1 MSKNLFFIVA
11 MAAISITTSCQKE
24 EENVPVNPAVN
35 AAFSFD
41 ITGTD
46 SLTVNFTN
54 NSTNG
59 ANYEWD
65 FGDGNTSNDE
75 NPTHTYAFYK
85 SYNVKLTVTG
95 EDGST
100 TSATRT
106 VNVVGDYLEASL
118 GDYSVGGKFIMGSS
132 SQNLQGTMSVQ
143 KGAGA
148 NIVLNVDGELI
159 TTEDVVLLDDGFAFN
174 LVPGANASGENR
186 TGETV
191 ETINGTP
198 YHGRFRFNAS
208 GNSTI
213 HINMV
218 YKSGGQTLYQ
228 IQAIL
233 TKM

>member
-11 MAAISITTSCQKE
+11 MAAISITTSCEKE
-24 EENVPVNPAVN
+24 NEP
-35 AAFSFD
+35 
-41 ITGTD
+41 
-46 SLTVNFTN
+46 L
-54 NSTNG
+54 
-59 ANYEWD
+59 
-65 FGDGNTSNDE
+65 
-75 NPTHTYAFYK
+75 
-85 SYNVKLTVTG
+85 
-95 EDGST
+95 
-100 TSATRT
+100 
-106 VNVVGDYLEASL
+106 VVVDYLEASL
-118 GDYSVGGKFIMGSS
+118 GNYSVGGIYKVDGF
-132 SQNLQGTMSVQ
+132 NFDLQGTMSVD

-174 LVPGANASGENR
+174 LVPGTNADGENR

-191 ETINGTP
+191 DIINGTP

-213 HINMV
+213 HVNMV

>member
-11 MAAISITTSCQKE
+11 MAAISITTSCEKE
-24 EENVPVNPAVN
+24 NEP
-35 AAFSFD
+35 
-41 ITGTD
+41 
-46 SLTVNFTN
+46 L
-54 NSTNG
+54 
-59 ANYEWD
+59 
-65 FGDGNTSNDE
+65 
-75 NPTHTYAFYK
+75 
-85 SYNVKLTVTG
+85 
-95 EDGST
+95 
-100 TSATRT
+100 
-106 VNVVGDYLEASL
+106 VVVDYLEASL
-118 GDYSVGGKFIMGSS
+118 GNYSIGGKYIEDSFAG
-132 SQNLQGTMSVQ
+132 NLQGTMSVD

-174 LVPGANASGENR
+174 LVPGTNASGENR

-191 ETINGTP
+191 DIINGTP

-213 HINMV
+213 RVNMV

>member
-1 MSKNLFFIVA
+1 MTKNLFFIVA
-11 MAAISITTSCQKE
+11 MTAISLTTSCKKE
-24 EENVPVNPAVN
+24 NAPVE

-41 ITGTD
+41 ISATD
-46 SLTVNFTN
+46 PLTVNFIN

-75 NPTHTYAFYK
+75 NPTHSYAFYK

-100 TSATRT
+100 TSDATRT
-106 VNVVGDYLEASL
+106 VNVEGDYLEASL
-118 GDYSVGGKFIMGSS
+118 GNYSIGGQFIMGSN
-132 SQNLQGTMSVQ
+132 SQNLVGTMSVE

-174 LVPGANASGENR
+174 LVPGTNASGENR

-213 HINMV
+213 HVNMV